1 MHFVNPKAF
10 TRPLRKLLKSYLL
23 SVTAGDIMLGE
34 VADHLCVNDL
44 DRGLSD
50 KERIRAAVDIGF
62 TDTVDDAIENI
73 GEDPEGLI
81 PYSALCDLYD
91 PEGLWKALMKE
102 IEEHTH
108 FYLSL
113 IHI

>member
-1 MHFVNPKAF
+1 MHFANPKAF

-50 KERIRAAVDIGF
+50 KERIRAA
-62 TDTVDDAIENI
+62 AISDSQI
-73 GEDPEGLI
+73 RWMTLSRTSGRIRKASYHTLRFVICMI
-81 PYSALCDLYD
+81 PKVC
-91 PEGLWKALMKE
+91 GRR
-102 IEEHTH
+102 
-108 FYLSL
+108 
-113 IHI
+113 

>member
-1 MHFVNPKAF
+1 MHFANPKAF

-50 KERIRAAVDIGF
+50 KERIRAAADIGF

-73 GEDPEGLI
+73 WEDPEGLI

-91 PEGLWKALMKE
+91 PEACGRR
-102 IEEHTH
+102 
-108 FYLSL
+108 
-113 IHI
+113 

>member
-1 MHFVNPKAF
+1 MHFANPKAF

-50 KERIRAAVDIGF
+50 KERIRAAADIGF

-73 GEDPEGLI
+73 WEDPEGLI

-91 PEGLWKALMKE
+91 PEGLEGADEGDRRAHPFL
-102 IEEHTH
+102 
-108 FYLSL
+108 
-113 IHI
+113 